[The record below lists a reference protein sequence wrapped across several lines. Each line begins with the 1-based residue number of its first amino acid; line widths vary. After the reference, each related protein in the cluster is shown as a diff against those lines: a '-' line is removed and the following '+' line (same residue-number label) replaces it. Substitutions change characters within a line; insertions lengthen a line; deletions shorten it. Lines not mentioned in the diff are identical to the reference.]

1 MLKPHILK
9 IVYSECPQINI
20 KMIQR
25 MYCET
30 NTLKNSVV
38 RKLVFILDKLF
49 GNVYSGPGVTTLA
62 QHRYSTQL
70 VFLQLV
76 S

>member
-1 MLKPHILK
+1 
-9 IVYSECPQINI
+9 
-20 KMIQR
+20 

-49 GNVYSGPGVTTLA
+49 GNVYLKQGWTTLA
-62 QHRYSTQL
+62 QGLDIAHSLFSYSL
-70 VFLQLV
+70 
-76 S
+76 